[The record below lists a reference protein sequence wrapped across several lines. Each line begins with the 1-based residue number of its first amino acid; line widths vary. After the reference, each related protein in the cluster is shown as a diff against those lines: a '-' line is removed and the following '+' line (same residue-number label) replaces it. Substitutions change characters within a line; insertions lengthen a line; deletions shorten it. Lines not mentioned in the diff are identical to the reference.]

1 MTSQF
6 MKTYISITHHLPHF
20 SCLNDTGTV
29 FVIQKLPDNNIN
41 HSPCHSIRKA
51 SLCHHLTRTI
61 PKKKENKK
69 RKITFKSTSSPLSF
83 YFHKFACKTKNDTS
97 TDQ

>member
-29 FVIQKLPDNNIN
+29 FVIQKLPDNNID

-51 SLCHHLTRTI
+51 GLCHHLTRTK
-61 PKKKENKK
+61 PKKIKTND
-69 RKITFKSTSSPLSF
+69 
-83 YFHKFACKTKNDTS
+83 KF
-97 TDQ
+97 

>member
-6 MKTYISITHHLPHF
+6 MKIYISITHHLPHF

-29 FVIQKLPDNNIN
+29 FVIQKLPDNNID

-51 SLCHHLTRTI
+51 GLYLTRTK
-61 PKKKENKK
+61 PKKIKTND
-69 RKITFKSTSSPLSF
+69 
-83 YFHKFACKTKNDTS
+83 KF
-97 TDQ
+97 